1 MNYYPIMNNNNDEYN
16 NIDYYINPVGA
27 IDSKGTWEKKLTDI
41 NENYDEYQKWAFNAV
56 HTMDPDIL
64 PYLFSKVNV
73 KFIQN
78 SVVEYVKKAKGI
90 TIQTVQD
97 TNNLLTI
104 MLSVYL
110 SYESSHG
117 ITKNS
122 ANIFDTHAKN
132 VLAQLNKQ
140 VIEKYVK
147 QVLSSLN
154 MTEYY
159 FKDISKLPMPLNR
172 PTDANIKG
180 HNSLGFV
187 GFFEDNHEFTKSIS
201 SYNIIN

>member
-1 MNYYPIMNNNNDEYN
+1 MNYYSINNNNNEYN
-16 NIDYYINPVGA
+16 TLDYYINPIGA
-27 IDSKGTWEKKLTDI
+27 IDSPGSWEKKLTDI
-41 NENYDEYQKWAFNAV
+41 NENYDEYQRWALNAV

-73 KFIQN
+73 KFIQD
-78 SVVEYVKKAKGI
+78 SVVKYVKKAKDI
-90 TIQTVQD
+90 TIETVQD

-110 SYESSHG
+110 SYESSNG

-140 VIEKYVK
+140 IIEKYVK
-147 QVLSSLN
+147 QVLSTLN
-154 MTEYY
+154 MTKYY
-159 FKDISKLPMPLNR
+159 FKDMSTLPTPLNR

-201 SYNIIN
+201 SYNIKN